1 LNRSARRL
9 DPATKAGAAKAGDRI
24 RETAT
29 RLFYREGIRA
39 VGVDEIVRRAGATKP
54 SLYRSFESK
63 DELAAA
69 YLRDWDGAFWERFEA
84 AVAAHP
90 GEPRLQLRLFVQRLA
105 KRMRQ
110 PGYRGCA
117 LTNAAVEYPQAGH
130 PARLVAVANKRRL
143 RRRLAQMAAAMGATQ
158 PRLLGDGLALLL
170 EGAFASCQL
179 FRSAGPAD
187 ALARVVDQL
196 IDAALVGS
204 APAAATVPAAR
215 VPAGRAPRVRVAR
228 ARLDRAGAR

>member
-1 LNRSARRL
+1 MNHSASRL
-9 DPATKAGAAKAGDRI
+9 ATALKASASKAGAPKAGDRI
-24 RETAT
+24 RDTA
-29 RLFYREGIRA
+29 RQLFYSEGIRA
-39 VGVDEIVRRAGATKP
+39 VGVNEIVRRAGATKP

-63 DELAAA
+63 DQLAAA

-90 GEPRLQLRLFVQRLA
+90 GEPRLQLRLFVLRLA

-117 LTNAAVEYPQAGH
+117 LTNAAIEYPQAGH

-143 RRRLAQMAAAMGATQ
+143 RQRLAQMAAAMGATQ

-170 EGAFASCQL
+170 EGAFASRQL
-179 FRSAGPAD
+179 FRTAGPAD

-196 IDAALVGS
+196 IEASLKGS
-204 APAAATVPAAR
+204 VR
-215 VPAGRAPRVRVAR
+215 RSRVAR
-228 ARLDRAGAR
+228 ARG